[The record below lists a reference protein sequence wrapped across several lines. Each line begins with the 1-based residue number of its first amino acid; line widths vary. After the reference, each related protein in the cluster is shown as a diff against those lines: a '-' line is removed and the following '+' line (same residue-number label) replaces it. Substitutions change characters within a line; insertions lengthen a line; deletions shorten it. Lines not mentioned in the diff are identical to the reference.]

1 MASAKTTSVHTLMT
15 KSQQALSRNHW
26 FEAERLAAK
35 ALDMAR
41 GEGDFHLM
49 ARIAL
54 PLLEARRQRMQ
65 IALDSKK
72 VVILESPPP
81 ADMELKPVCYLV
93 QPPLV
98 SADARR
104 LRLLALEREV
114 PALVLCREPRTQIG
128 LCPMVAIGQVTIRA
142 RIDPPKTCDKPTPAW
157 FAEAG
162 EQLGDAA
169 IESIDPTAEPARQ
182 VDALL
187 ERLDEVHCALTC
199 GGCPSRRICDLRR
212 QPVAEKTVWEAH
224 EPVALSKILAAAK
237 VAGLAIAYF
246 DIGHK
251 APMEDVQVPCAYPA
265 SSHISRMLC
274 VYPAS
279 LRISCLHCHL
289 PIRHMLAGLVPRGG

>member
-1 MASAKTTSVHTLMT
+1 MASAKTTSVQTLMT
-15 KSQQALSRNHW
+15 KAQQALSRNHW

-49 ARIAL
+49 ARISL

-98 SADARR
+98 GADARR

-128 LCPMVAIGQVTIRA
+128 LCPMVAIGQVTIRT
-142 RIDPPKTCDKPTPAW
+142 RIDPPKTWDKPTPSW

-187 ERLDEVHCALTC
+187 ERLDAFPDH
-199 GGCPSRRICDLRR
+199 
-212 QPVAEKTVWEAH
+212 EKLHQSLEEACQ
-224 EPVALSKILAAAK
+224 VAAK
-237 VAGLAIAYF
+237 AYAGMSAPPRAASRSRTVVAV
-246 DIGHK
+246 
-251 APMEDVQVPCAYPA
+251 EDAVEDATEDA
-265 SSHISRMLC
+265 TDE
-274 VYPAS
+274 
-279 LRISCLHCHL
+279 
-289 PIRHMLAGLVPRGG
+289 

>member
-1 MASAKTTSVHTLMT
+1 MASAKTTSVQTLMT
-15 KSQQALSRNHW
+15 KAQQALSRNHW

-41 GEGDFHLM
+41 AEGDFHLM
-49 ARIAL
+49 ARIVL

-72 VVILESPPP
+72 VVILDAPPP

-98 SADARR
+98 GADARR

-114 PALVLCREPRTQIG
+114 PALVLCREPKTQLG
-128 LCPMVAIGQVTIRA
+128 LCPIVAIGQVTIRA
-142 RIDPPKTCDKPTPAW
+142 RIDAPKNWDKPTPAW

-169 IESIDPTAEPARQ
+169 IESIDPTADSARQ

-187 ERLDEVHCALTC
+187 ERLDALPDHEKLHQALEETC
-199 GGCPSRRICDLRR
+199 QIAAKAYAGATPPPRTPSRSR
-212 QPVAEKTVWEAH
+212 VATT
-224 EPVALSKILAAAK
+224 SDAAPDESDA
-237 VAGLAIAYF
+237 
-246 DIGHK
+246 
-251 APMEDVQVPCAYPA
+251 
-265 SSHISRMLC
+265 
-274 VYPAS
+274 
-279 LRISCLHCHL
+279 
-289 PIRHMLAGLVPRGG
+289 

>member
-1 MASAKTTSVHTLMT
+1 MASAKTSSVQTLMT
-15 KSQQALSRNHW
+15 KAQQALSRNHW

-49 ARIAL
+49 ARIVL

-72 VVILESPPP
+72 VVILESPLP

-98 SADARR
+98 GADARR
-104 LRLLALEREV
+104 LRLLSLEREV
-114 PALVLCREPRTQIG
+114 PALVLCREPRTQLG
-128 LCPMVAIGQVTIRA
+128 LCPIVAIGQVTIRA
-142 RIDPPKTCDKPTPAW
+142 RIDPPKNWDKPTPAW

-187 ERLDEVHCALTC
+187 ERLDAFPDHEKLHQALEETC
-199 GGCPSRRICDLRR
+199 
-212 QPVAEKTVWEAH
+212 QV
-224 EPVALSKILAAAK
+224 AAK
-237 VAGLAIAYF
+237 AYAGTAAPPRAASRSRTVAAVDDAA
-246 DIGHK
+246 DD
-251 APMEDVQVPCAYPA
+251 ATDD
-265 SSHISRMLC
+265 
-274 VYPAS
+274 
-279 LRISCLHCHL
+279 
-289 PIRHMLAGLVPRGG
+289 AGEE